1 MDGVG
6 YGLVVPPKKSAP
18 PAAAPSWDGRLAQKI
33 GQRVAVYRK
42 LRGITA
48 QELSDR
54 LAKMGVELK
63 RTVIGNLESGY
74 RRTVSAAEV
83 LAIAYVLDVPPIA
96 LLVPLGADDEIEIL
110 KDTVVNTW
118 SAARWITAEWNPE
131 RPDGVNGFPLPSAGD
146 KSRAEELQR
155 RDNAELVDRYRQHH
169 DAVTEW
175 KTLQFAMADSEAERD
190 RVIERN
196 ELRQREIEGNL
207 RILRGAM
214 RVRDQLPPLLPP
226 ALARRLNEEG
236 TVDGQPDD

>member
-1 MDGVG
+1 MR
-6 YGLVVPPKKSAP
+6 YGQVVPPKKSAP

-33 GQRVAVYRK
+33 GQRVAEYRK

-48 QELSDR
+48 QELSDA
-54 LAKMGVELK
+54 LKPLGVELK

-74 RRTVSAAEV
+74 RRTVSVAEV

-110 KDTVVNTW
+110 SSTTVDTW

-131 RPDGVNGFPLPSAGD
+131 RLDGVNGFPLPSAGD
-146 KSRAEELQR
+146 KSRVEELR
-155 RDNAELVDRYRQHH
+155 LRENAEVVDRYRQHH
-169 DAVTEW
+169 VAVTEW
-175 KTLQFAMADSEAERD
+175 KTLQLALAASDDELD